1 MEKHKN
7 QLQVSVSSGG
17 FKDEGDGV
25 VSFLGGLTITD
36 DSVMRSGTRYDIE
49 SLDISQYGNQLTAD
63 HNDSLGTL
71 IGKVSGVTKEAN
83 RVSIQSI
90 KYAIK
95 ENPYARL
102 AYDLLVGGFSNSF
115 SIETIGDWPSMQDP
129 VFRGHELVGLSQV
142 VVPNNY
148 NATVN
153 GLQEAVRNS
162 LELSKQDG
170 LNVDELEGELLN
182 SKEAPKK
189 KPEEEEKDPK
199 EKPEDKED
207 PKDKPEDK
215 PEDEPK
221 TPEDEPEE
229 EKTKKK
235 KVEKNSAED
244 EPEEEAPEETPEKS
258 EDEATA
264 PDEEAEEES
273 EDTEES
279 EDKAEKDAEESEEGA
294 TAPKEDAAPEEGE
307 SEKTENKINK
317 KEEKLEMTPEQ
328 VQEIV
333 ANAVAGAIKPVAES
347 AAKAAEL
354 AQNALD
360 AQAKEPEFVA
370 AKNETEDKYDERASL
385 IKQLNAAVRV
395 ERNYSP
401 EAIQSWHKEKEAS
414 LNALKEA
421 GIVAN
426 SLTLEDLGN
435 FVIGPELYNEIATA
449 RTNYSTIL
457 DATKWRESGSLRF
470 GWLTR
475 SSDIDMKSVATG
487 AYSSVASPD
496 TSDKRLKPISQP
508 GYKAHTEDMEELA
521 AVCPV
526 PISTIEF
533 AAADILDDIAEGFR
547 NDYDRKR
554 AQLVIARL
562 QQAVDATGNKQTF
575 DISEGL
581 EGWTMVVARAADHTS
596 VGTLVMSNKTLALL
610 KNQAIK
616 TQNAAVLQQITEGNL
631 LGTPFIVVP
640 NDLMPTLN
648 SAETRKFSVSGTD
661 VTVNSAV
668 FYADLSTFTGRVHGG
683 LRYDVDGRASYEMGG
698 KTYSAFQRN
707 ELLIRGS
714 FYRGGV
720 VRDETVVASIP
731 AVAVS

>member
-7 QLQVSVSSGG
+7 QLQVSVSNGS
-17 FKDEGDGV
+17 FTDEGEGV
-25 VSFLGGLTITD
+25 VSFPGGLTITD
-36 DSVMRSGTRYDIE
+36 NSVMRSGTQYDID
-49 SLDISQYGNQLTAD
+49 SLDISKYSGQLTAD
-63 HNDSLGTL
+63 HVDSLGTL
-71 IGKVSGVTKEAN
+71 IGKVSGVVKEAN

-90 KYAIK
+90 KYAVK

-162 LELSKQDG
+162 LELSKQSG
-170 LNVDELEGELLN
+170 LDVEELEGELLN
-182 SKEAPKK
+182 SEEAPKKK
-189 KPEEEEKDPK
+189 KPEEEP
-199 EKPEDKED
+199 KED
-207 PKDKPEDK
+207 PEEPEETPEEPEETETPEEPDEEPEDT
-215 PEDEPK
+215 ED
-221 TPEDEPEE
+221 PEDEPEE
-229 EKTKKK
+229 KKTKKK
-235 KVEKNSAED
+235 PVEKNSAED
-244 EPEEEAPEETPEKS
+244 EPETPEEHKEEPEAPEEP
-258 EDEATA
+258 
-264 PDEEAEEES
+264 EEES
-273 EDTEES
+273 ED
-279 EDKAEKDAEESEEGA
+279 
-294 TAPKEDAAPEEGE
+294 GE

-317 KEEKLEMTPEQ
+317 QEEKLDMTPEQ

-333 ANAVAGAIKPVAES
+333 ANAVASAIKPVAES
-347 AAKAAEL
+347 ATKAAEL
-354 AQNALD
+354 AQDALD
-360 AQAKEPEFVA
+360 AQAKEPEFKA
-370 AKNETEDKYDERASL
+370 ANSAQTDTTYNERASL

-395 ERNYSP
+395 ERSYSP
-401 EAIQSWHKEKEAS
+401 EAMQSWHKEKVAS

-449 RTNYSTIL
+449 RTNYSAIL
-457 DATKWRESGSLRF
+457 DATNWRESDSIRY

-487 AYSSVASPD
+487 AYGSVASPD
-496 TSDKRLKPISQP
+496 TSDKRLKPVSQP
-508 GYKAHTEDMEELA
+508 GYKSHIDDMEELA

-533 AAADILDDIAEGFR
+533 AAADILDDIAAGFR
-547 NDYDRKR
+547 NDFDRKR

-575 DISEGL
+575 DMSEGL

-596 VGTLVMSNKTLALL
+596 VGTLVMTNKTLALL

-616 TQNAAVLQQITEGNL
+616 TQNAAVLQEVAGGTL
-631 LGTPFIVVP
+631 LGTPFIAVP

-648 SAETRKFSVSGTD
+648 TAETRKFSVNGAD

-668 FYADLSTFTGRVHGG
+668 FYADLSTFTGRTHGG
-683 LRYDVDGRASYEMGG
+683 LKYDVDGRASYEMGG
-698 KTYSAFQRN
+698 KVYSAFQRN

-714 FYRGGV
+714 FFRGGV

>member
-7 QLQVSVSSGG
+7 QLQVSVSNGS
-17 FKDEGDGV
+17 FTDEGEGV
-25 VSFLGGLTITD
+25 VSFPGGLTITD
-36 DSVMRSGTRYDIE
+36 NSVMRSGTQYDID
-49 SLDISQYGNQLTAD
+49 SLDISKYGGQLTAD
-63 HNDSLGTL
+63 HVDSLGTL

-162 LELSKQDG
+162 LELSKQSG
-170 LNVDELEGELLN
+170 LDVEELEGELLN
-182 SKEAPKK
+182 SEEAPKKK
-189 KPEEEEKDPK
+189 KPEEEPK
-199 EKPEDKED
+199 EDPEEPEETPEDPEEDPEETPEDPEETETPEEPDEEPEDTEEPEEDPEDK
-207 PKDKPEDK
+207 
-215 PEDEPK
+215 
-221 TPEDEPEE
+221 
-229 EKTKKK
+229 KTKKK
-235 KVEKNSAED
+235 PVEKNSAED
-244 EPEEEAPEETPEKS
+244 ETETPEEHKEEPEAPEESEDSEETPEETPE
-258 EDEATA
+258 E
-264 PDEEAEEES
+264 PEEES
-273 EDTEES
+273 ED
-279 EDKAEKDAEESEEGA
+279 
-294 TAPKEDAAPEEGE
+294 GE

-317 KEEKLEMTPEQ
+317 QEEKLDMTPEQ

-333 ANAVAGAIKPVAES
+333 ANAVASAIKPVAES
-347 AAKAAEL
+347 ATKAAEL
-354 AQNALD
+354 AQDALD
-360 AQAKEPEFVA
+360 AQAKEPEFKA
-370 AKNETEDKYDERASL
+370 ANSAQTDTTYNERASL
-385 IKQLNAAVRV
+385 VKQLNAAVRV
-395 ERNYSP
+395 ERSYSP
-401 EAIQSWHKEKEAS
+401 EAMQSWHKEKVAS

-449 RTNYSTIL
+449 RTNYSAIL
-457 DATKWRESGSLRF
+457 DATNWRESDSIRY

-487 AYSSVASPD
+487 AYGSVASPD
-496 TSDKRLKPISQP
+496 TSDKRLKPVSQP
-508 GYKAHTEDMEELA
+508 GYKSHTDDMEELA

-533 AAADILDDIAEGFR
+533 AAADILDDIAAGFR
-547 NDYDRKR
+547 NDFDRKR

-575 DISEGL
+575 DMSEGL

-616 TQNAAVLQQITEGNL
+616 TQNAAVLQEVAGGTL
-631 LGTPFIVVP
+631 LGTPFIAVP

-648 SAETRKFSVSGTD
+648 TAETRKFSVNGTD

-668 FYADLSTFTGRVHGG
+668 FYADLSTFSGRTHGG
-683 LRYDVDGRASYEMGG
+683 LKYDVDGRASYEMGG
-698 KTYSAFQRN
+698 KVYSAFQRN

-714 FYRGGV
+714 FFRGGV

>member
-7 QLQVSVSSGG
+7 QLQVSVSNGS
-17 FKDEGDGV
+17 FTDEGEGV
-25 VSFLGGLTITD
+25 VSFPGGLTITD
-36 DSVMRSGTRYDIE
+36 NSVMRSGTQYDID
-49 SLDISQYGNQLTAD
+49 SLDISKYSGQLTAD
-63 HNDSLGTL
+63 HVDSLGTL

-90 KYAIK
+90 KYAVK

-162 LELSKQDG
+162 LELSKQSG
-170 LNVDELEGELLN
+170 LDVEELEGELLN
-182 SKEAPKK
+182 SEEAPKKK
-189 KPEEEEKDPK
+189 KPEEEPK
-199 EKPEDKED
+199 EDPEDPEDPEETPEDPEETETPEEPDEEPEDTEEPEEDPEDK
-207 PKDKPEDK
+207 
-215 PEDEPK
+215 
-221 TPEDEPEE
+221 
-229 EKTKKK
+229 KTKKK
-235 KVEKNSAED
+235 PVEKNSAED
-244 EPEEEAPEETPEKS
+244 EPETPEEHKKEPEAPEES
-258 EDEATA
+258 
-264 PDEEAEEES
+264 EES
-273 EDTEES
+273 ED
-279 EDKAEKDAEESEEGA
+279 
-294 TAPKEDAAPEEGE
+294 GE

-317 KEEKLEMTPEQ
+317 QEEKLDMTPEQ
-328 VQEIV
+328 IQEIV
-333 ANAVAGAIKPVAES
+333 ANAVASAIKPVAES
-347 AAKAAEL
+347 ATKAAEL
-354 AQNALD
+354 AQDALD
-360 AQAKEPEFVA
+360 AQAKEPEFKA
-370 AKNETEDKYDERASL
+370 ANSAQTDTAYNERASL

-395 ERNYSP
+395 ERSYSP
-401 EAIQSWHKEKEAS
+401 EAMQSWHKEKVAS

-449 RTNYSTIL
+449 RTNYSAIL
-457 DATKWRESGSLRF
+457 DATNWRESDSIRY

-487 AYSSVASPD
+487 AYGSVASPD
-496 TSDKRLKPISQP
+496 TSDKRLKPVSQP
-508 GYKAHTEDMEELA
+508 GYKSHTDDMEELA

-533 AAADILDDIAEGFR
+533 AAADILDDIAAGFR
-547 NDYDRKR
+547 NDFDRKR

-575 DISEGL
+575 DMSEGL

-616 TQNAAVLQQITEGNL
+616 TQNAAVLQEVAGGTL
-631 LGTPFIVVP
+631 LGTPFIAVP

-648 SAETRKFSVSGTD
+648 TAETRKFSVNGTD

-668 FYADLSTFTGRVHGG
+668 FYADLSTFSGRTHGG
-683 LRYDVDGRASYEMGG
+683 LKYDVDGRASYEMGG
-698 KTYSAFQRN
+698 KVYSAFQRN

-714 FYRGGV
+714 FFRGGV